1 MLQLGIEAYDFLEF
15 PLDFGMNQ
23 EIAIYCTNIGVIRWS
38 AHICNPSWIPS
49 TPSDQSSIDILV
61 TIT

>member
-23 EIAIYCTNIGVIRWS
+23 EIAIYCTL
-38 AHICNPSWIPS
+38 
-49 TPSDQSSIDILV
+49 SSHNQTLSE
-61 TIT
+61 TAQH